1 MSNDEKTTLSYRT
14 AEFLVKKPILSI
26 AFGVLFIAA
35 FVSGLPYL
43 GSDFSYRMWFRETDP
58 LLQAFDEFE
67 RQFGNDE
74 NVVIAIHSES
84 GVFDM
89 DTVRLIHQLT
99 EDMWQVKEIIR
110 VDSLSNFNWVHA
122 EDDEMIVEPL
132 IPDLEELELLE
143 PDELDSLLAAR
154 YEVARNHETVP
165 GYLLSPDGKMALVIG
180 VLKPAIGGTPDYNE
194 VMSSARMLM
203 RKYSSE
209 PLSENL
215 RDDTFLPKYVGQGD
229 HTFYMSGSSAVS
241 QTFKDVTEADLETM
255 IPILLLAIVA
265 FLLISFRRVS
275 ALILP
280 FVIIVPSLMMALGFA
295 GWTGFKFNNLTSTV
309 PHILIAIGIAD
320 AVHILVTFFQFRR
333 MGYEKVEATK
343 KTLDKNLL
351 PTLLTSVSTTIG
363 FFSFTTAELVPI
375 IGMGVLAG
383 VGTMFAWIVTIFV
396 LCPLLTML
404 PIKVKK
410 EENATHIS
418 DAHPLAIRYVAW
430 LQKVRIPVI
439 VSFGFLAVFAVYVA
453 LQNEINADVFK
464 YFSTNVHTRIANFY
478 IEDQVGGI
486 SAIEITIDSGEPDGI
501 KNPAFLKKVERL
513 EDWLDSRYHITKTI
527 AITDIIKQSNRSLN
541 NEDPAAYIIPDNQEL
556 VAQELFLYTMSL
568 PQGMDLNNRMT
579 LDNRR
584 MRLSAMT
591 TMHKSAEAVA
601 EFDLIEIKAK
611 EFGLDAMIT
620 GKNPLY
626 HRMNGYVVE
635 TFIKSILLAV
645 FLVSILMVV
654 ILRSVKLGLMSMI
667 PNLMP
672 LVFGGMFMTL
682 LSKPLDI
689 GTVLVASTC
698 LGIAVDDTVHFLT
711 NYLRWRRGGAS
722 RQLAVAHVI
731 THTGPALMVTTMIL
745 VAGFGTFAFAAFV
758 PNINF
763 GILTAIVLT
772 TAIVTD
778 ATLLPALILGK
789 EQEQEEPSDQQ
800 VVEAAA

>member
-1 MSNDEKTTLSYRT
+1 MSTEEKSSLSYRT
-14 AEFLVKKPILSI
+14 ANFLVTRPLI
-26 AFGVLFIAA
+26 AMSLGVLLIAT
-35 FVSGLPYL
+35 FVAGLPRL

-58 LLQAFDEFE
+58 LLKAFDEFE

-74 NVVIAIHSES
+74 NVVVAIHSES
-84 GVFDM
+84 GVFDVETATM
-89 DTVRLIHQLT
+89 IHSLT
-99 EDMWQVKEIIR
+99 EDMWQVAEIIR

-122 EDDEMIVEPL
+122 EGDEMIVEPL
-132 IPDLEELELLE
+132 IPDLEELGT
-143 PDELDSLLAAR
+143 DILAERAK
-154 YEVARNHETVP
+154 VAENHETVP
-165 GYLLSPDGKMALVIG
+165 GYLLSPDGKTALVIG

-194 VMSSARMLM
+194 VMSSTRELM
-203 RKYSSE
+203 RKYSAVE
-209 PLSENL
+209 LPATL
-215 RDDTFLPKYVGQGD
+215 RDFTFIETYQGQGD
-229 HTFYMSGSSAVS
+229 HTFYISGSAAVS

-255 IPILLLAIVA
+255 IPVLLLAIVV
-265 FLLISFRRVS
+265 FLLLSFRRFS
-275 ALILP
+275 ALVLP

-333 MGYEKVEATK
+333 MGYERVEATR

-383 VGTMFAWIVTIFV
+383 VGTMFAWLITILM
-396 LCPLLTML
+396 LCPLLALL

-410 EENATHIS
+410 EEDATHIS
-418 DAHPLAIRYVAW
+418 EAHPQAIRYTRW
-430 LQKVRIPVI
+430 LQRWRVPIMALYAI
-439 VSFGFLAVFAVYVA
+439 GGAVAIYVA

-464 YFSTNVHTRIANFY
+464 YFSTEVHTRTANFY
-478 IEDQVGGI
+478 IEEQVGGI
-486 SAIEITIDSGEPDGI
+486 SAIEISIDSGEADGI
-501 KNPAFLKKVERL
+501 KDPAFLKKVEAL
-513 EDWLDSRYHITKTI
+513 EDWLDSRDHITKTI

-541 NEDPAAYIIPDNQEL
+541 GEDQAAYIIPDDRNL
-556 VAQELFLYTMSL
+556 IAQELFLYTMSL

-591 TMHKSAEAVA
+591 TMHKSAQAVK
-601 EFDLIEIKAK
+601 EFALIEKKA
-611 EFGLDAMIT
+611 EELGLSAMIT

-626 HRMNGYVVE
+626 HRMNGYVVR
-635 TFIKSILLAV
+635 TFITSILLAV
-645 FLVSILMVV
+645 VLVSILMVI
-654 ILRSVKLGLMSMI
+654 ILRSVKLGLLSMI

-672 LVFGGMFMTL
+672 LVFGGMFMTM

-711 NYLRWRRGGAS
+711 NYLRWRRNGSS
-722 RQLAVAHVI
+722 RQMAVAHVL
-731 THTGPALMVTTMIL
+731 THTGPALVVTTLIL

-772 TAIVTD
+772 TALVTD
-778 ATLLPALILGK
+778 GTLLPALVLGRA
-789 EQEQEEPSDQQ
+789 QEQEESTDQK
-800 VVEAAA
+800 VVEATA

>member
-1 MSNDEKTTLSYRT
+1 MSTEDKNSLSYRT
-14 AEFLVKKPILSI
+14 ANFLVTRPFI
-26 AFGVLFIAA
+26 AMSLGVLLIAA
-35 FVSGLPYL
+35 FVAGLPRL

-58 LLQAFDEFE
+58 LLKAFDEFE

-74 NVVIAIHSES
+74 NVVIAVHSDS

-89 DTVRLIHQLT
+89 ETATLIHNLT

-122 EDDEMIVEPL
+122 EEDEMIVEPL
-132 IPDLEELELLE
+132 IPDIAEMDEEI
-143 PDELDSLLAAR
+143 LAQRA
-154 YEVARNHETVP
+154 EVAKNHETVP
-165 GYLLSPDGKMALVIG
+165 GYLLSPDGKTALVIG

-194 VMSSARMLM
+194 VISSARELM
-203 RKYSSE
+203 RKYSSVE
-209 PLSENL
+209 LPAKL
-215 RDDTFLPKYVGQGD
+215 RDFTFIDTYQGKGD
-229 HTFYMSGSSAVS
+229 HTFYMSGSAAVS

-255 IPILLLAIVA
+255 IPILLLAILV
-265 FLLISFRRVS
+265 FLLLSFRRAS

-280 FVIIVPSLMMALGFA
+280 FLVIVPSLMMALGFA

-333 MGYEKVEATK
+333 MGYDKVEATR

-351 PTLLTSVSTTIG
+351 PTLLTSLSTTIG

-383 VGTMFAWIVTIFV
+383 VGTMFAWVLTILI
-396 LCPLLTML
+396 LCPLLALL
-404 PIKVKK
+404 PLKVKK
-410 EENATHIS
+410 EEDITHIS
-418 DAHPLAIRYVAW
+418 DAHPGAIRYTLW
-430 LQKVRIPVI
+430 LQRWRIPI
-439 VSFGFLAVFAVYVA
+439 MALYAVSGAVAVYVA

-464 YFSTNVHTRIANFY
+464 YFSTDVHTRTANFH
-478 IEDQVGGI
+478 IEEEVGGI
-486 SAIEITIDSGEPDGI
+486 SAIEISIDSGQADGI
-501 KNPAFLKKVERL
+501 KDPAFLKKVEAL
-513 EDWLDSRYHITKTI
+513 EDWLDSRDHITKTI

-541 NEDPAAYIIPDNQEL
+541 NEDQAAYVIPDNREL
-556 VAQELFLYTMSL
+556 IAQELFLYTMSL

-591 TMHKSAEAVA
+591 TMHKSAQAVA
-601 EFDLIEIKAK
+601 EFALIEKKA
-611 EFGLDAMIT
+611 EELGLNASIT

-626 HRMNGYVVE
+626 HRMNGYVVR
-635 TFIKSILLAV
+635 TFITSILLAV
-645 FLVSILMVV
+645 VLVSILMII
-654 ILRSVKLGLMSMI
+654 ILRSVKLGLVSMI
-667 PNLMP
+667 PNIMP
-672 LVFGGMFMTL
+672 LVFGGMFMTML
-682 LSKPLDI
+682 GKPLDI

-711 NYLRWRRGGAS
+711 NYLRWRRAGS
-722 RQLAVAHVI
+722 TRQMAVAHVL
-731 THTGPALMVTTMIL
+731 THTGPALVVTTLIL

-772 TAIVTD
+772 TALITD
-778 ATLLPALILGK
+778 GTLLPALVLGRP
-789 EQEQEEPSDQQ
+789 QEQEESSDQQ
-800 VVEAAA
+800 VVEATA

>member
-1 MSNDEKTTLSYRT
+1 MSTEDKSSLSYRT
-14 AEFLVKKPILSI
+14 ANFLVTRPLVAMSLG
-26 AFGVLFIAA
+26 ALLIAA
-35 FVSGLPYL
+35 FVVGLPRL

-58 LLQAFDEFE
+58 LLKAFDEFE

-89 DTVRLIHQLT
+89 ETATLIHSLT

-122 EDDEMIVEPL
+122 EEDEMIVEPL
-132 IPDLEELELLE
+132 IPDLEELTTELLVE
-143 PDELDSLLAAR
+143 RA
-154 YEVARNHETVP
+154 EVAKNHETVP
-165 GYLLSPDGKMALVIG
+165 GYLLAPDGKTALVIG

-194 VMSSARMLM
+194 VISSARELM
-203 RKYSSE
+203 RKYSSVE
-209 PLSENL
+209 LPAKL
-215 RDDTFLPKYVGQGD
+215 RDFTFIDTYKGQGD
-229 HTFYMSGSSAVS
+229 HTFYMSGSAAVS

-255 IPILLLAIVA
+255 IPILLLAILV
-265 FLLISFRRVS
+265 FLLLSFRRFS
-275 ALILP
+275 ALVLP
-280 FVIIVPSLMMALGFA
+280 FFIIVPSLMMALGFA

-333 MGYEKVEATK
+333 MGYEKVEATR

-351 PTLLTSVSTTIG
+351 PTLLTSLSTTIG

-383 VGTMFAWIVTIFV
+383 VGTLFAWLLTILI
-396 LCPLLTML
+396 LCPMLAML
-404 PIKVKK
+404 PLKVKK
-410 EENATHIS
+410 EEDATHIS
-418 DAHPLAIRYVAW
+418 DAHPTAIRYTQW
-430 LQKVRIPVI
+430 LQRWRMPIMALYAI
-439 VSFGFLAVFAVYVA
+439 TGAVAIYVA

-464 YFSTNVHTRIANFY
+464 YFSTEVHTRTANFY
-478 IEDQVGGI
+478 IEEEVGGI
-486 SAIEITIDSGEPDGI
+486 SAIEIAIDSGEPDGI
-501 KNPAFLKKVERL
+501 KDPAFLKKVEAL
-513 EDWLDSRYHITKTI
+513 EDWLDSRDHITKTI

-541 NEDPAAYIIPDNQEL
+541 GEDQAAYIIPDDRNL
-556 VAQELFLYTMSL
+556 IAQELFLYTMSL

-591 TMHKSAEAVA
+591 TMHKSAQAVA
-601 EFDLIEIKAK
+601 EFALIEKKA
-611 EFGLDAMIT
+611 EELGLNASIT

-626 HRMNGYVVE
+626 HRMNGYVVR
-635 TFIKSILLAV
+635 TFITSILLAV
-645 FLVSILMVV
+645 VLVSILMVL
-654 ILRSVKLGLMSMI
+654 ILRSVKLGLLSMI

-672 LVFGGMFMTL
+672 LVFGGMFMTML
-682 LSKPLDI
+682 GKPLDI

-711 NYLRWRRGGAS
+711 NYLRWRRAGS
-722 RQLAVAHVI
+722 TRQMAVAHVI
-731 THTGPALMVTTMIL
+731 THTGPALLVTTLIL

-772 TAIVTD
+772 TALVTD
-778 ATLLPALILGK
+778 GTLLPALVLGRP
-789 EQEQEEPSDQQ
+789 QEQEEQTDQE
-800 VVEAAA
+800 VVEATA